1 MSTSR
6 TREKAD
12 GELFK
17 STGIDDNA
25 TSTAITIDASENV
38 LVGKTTTAFGT
49 AGIELNQNG
58 VAGKTWLT
66 RSGGEPLTLNRLSSD
81 GQLVAFYKD
90 GGTSVGSIGTYG
102 SALYI
107 ASPDGSDA
115 GLRIGNSYISPVT
128 TTGVNRDA
136 GIDLGHPN
144 SRFKD
149 LYLSGGVVFGPA
161 SASNVS
167 SQTLDSYEEGTWT
180 PTGVA
185 FTVTSIES
193 AKYTKIGQQVTVVG
207 YIQTSSGAGS
217 PATIGGLPFTSRTG
231 GYSFAGVNIAANNPT
246 MYNLQ
251 LRVGSNSTDMNFHQN
266 NDTTVAGTNVDG
278 GHIIFTATYF
288 TNS

>member
-25 TSTAITIDASENV
+25 TSTAVTIDASENV
-38 LVGKTTTAFGT
+38 LVGKTSTDLAI
-49 AGIELNQNG
+49 AGYRIDPRGFTQN
-58 VAGKTWLT
+58 T
-66 RSGGEPLTLNRLSSD
+66 RSDGSVAYYNRLTSD
-81 GQLVAFYKD
+81 GEIINFSKD
-90 GGTSVGSIGTYG
+90 GTTVGSIISDSG
-102 SALYI
+102 SIMLGSGDVGVYFDA
-107 ASPDGSDA
+107 ASD
-115 GLRIGNSYISPVT
+115 RILPMNI
-128 TTGVNRDA
+128 TTGSVRNDA
-136 GIDLGHPN
+136 IDIGGNPH
-144 SRFKD
+144 RFKD